1 MSFEARELPIFRRCP
16 IEGKTMRYKTPI
28 EVRKAL
34 NIRVKIQL
42 AEIPSDMRYPTPAA
56 EWADDPK
63 RFNRKQFIEETS
75 NFIDRVYCYE
85 PSSYQLMVWLLAE
98 EMQSY
103 MDATLGFIESGS
115 ELLINGKE
123 SPWLKVRNI
132 TSANIIRL
140 NRELGLTPTSRL
152 PAIAMKLPDKTMYDF
167 LPFPKD

>member
-1 MSFEARELPIFRRCP
+1 
-16 IEGKTMRYKTPI
+16 MRYKTPI
-28 EVRKAL
+28 EIRKAL
-34 NIRVKIQL
+34 NIRVKTQL
-42 AEIPSDMRYPTPAA
+42 AEIPSDIRCPIPAA

-75 NFIDRVYCYE
+75 NFIGRVYAYE

-103 MDATLGFIESGS
+103 MNATLGFIESGS

-140 NRELGLTPTSRL
+140 NRELGLTPSSRL
-152 PAIAMKLPDKTMYDF
+152 AGLCVEKSKKGVYEV
-167 LPFPKD
+167 LPFPL